1 MVTHKQMIGRLRQ
14 AIGSIQSHSLGGGSL
29 CGWAEEQIEAVI
41 AALEAEPLAVIEG
54 GIAPSQLEHAKR
66 GPDNPYDFW
75 EICCRGP
82 GFIPVRVAIYGV
94 DE

>member
-1 MVTHKQMIGRLRQ
+1 MTHTAIAEGLKGIRDA
-14 AIGSIQSHSLGGGSL
+14 AIGGTLTL
-29 CGWAEEQIEAVI
+29 AVLDAAI

-82 GFIPVRVAIYGV
+82 GFIPVRVAIYE
-94 DE
+94 DA